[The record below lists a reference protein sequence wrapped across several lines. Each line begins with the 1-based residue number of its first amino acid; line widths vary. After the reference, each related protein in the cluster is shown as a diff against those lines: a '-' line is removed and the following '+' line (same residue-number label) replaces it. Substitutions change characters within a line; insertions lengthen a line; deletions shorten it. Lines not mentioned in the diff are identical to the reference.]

1 MELNRSDSHTEQ
13 TQTPMRLK
21 MIVNLLQRQLE
32 RRAELL
38 CMSRNQSLPAEL
50 GKSSFEPIEHGVQ
63 FILCHYKLDST
74 RCDYESLVAKIVWEE
89 ASKQWALYAY
99 DQQKAQSEVWI
110 PYPFLARSEDLTAII
125 REVEKDPKA
134 YFWV

>member
-1 MELNRSDSHTEQ
+1 
-13 TQTPMRLK
+13 

-74 RCDYESLVAKIVWEE
+74 RCDYESLVGKKRLNSGRSTPMINKKRRVKLGSLIHFWH
-89 ASKQWALYAY
+89 
-99 DQQKAQSEVWI
+99 V
-110 PYPFLARSEDLTAII
+110 ARI
-125 REVEKDPKA
+125 
-134 YFWV
+134 

>member
-1 MELNRSDSHTEQ
+1 
-13 TQTPMRLK
+13 

-32 RRAELL
+32 HRAELL

-74 RCDYESLVAKIVWEE
+74 RCDYESLVAK
-89 ASKQWALYAY
+89 SSGKKRLNGG
-99 DQQKAQSEVWI
+99 
-110 PYPFLARSEDLTAII
+110 RSTPMINKSAE
-125 REVEKDPKA
+125 
-134 YFWV
+134 

>member
-1 MELNRSDSHTEQ
+1 
-13 TQTPMRLK
+13 

-50 GKSSFEPIEHGVQ
+50 GKSSFEPIENGVQ
-63 FILCHYKLDST
+63 FILCHYKLDSSH
-74 RCDYESLVAKIVWEE
+74 CDYESLVAKIVWEE
-89 ASKQWALYAY
+89 ASKQWILYAY
-99 DQQKAQSEVWI
+99 DEEQSTSEPWI

>member
-1 MELNRSDSHTEQ
+1 
-13 TQTPMRLK
+13 

-89 ASKQWALYAY
+89 ASKQWRSTPMINKKRRVKLG
-99 DQQKAQSEVWI
+99 SLIHFWHV
-110 PYPFLARSEDLTAII
+110 ARI
-125 REVEKDPKA
+125 
-134 YFWV
+134 